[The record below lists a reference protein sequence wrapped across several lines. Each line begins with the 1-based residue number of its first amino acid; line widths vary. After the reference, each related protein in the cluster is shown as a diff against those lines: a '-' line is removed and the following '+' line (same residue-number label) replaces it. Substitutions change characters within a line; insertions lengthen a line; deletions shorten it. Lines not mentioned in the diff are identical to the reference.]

1 MGYLLMKLFVYDIL
15 FSVLTGVLT
24 ILQIYSL
31 QKNYFVKTV
40 LGIYGVS

>member
-1 MGYLLMKLFVYDIL
+1 MGSLLMKLFVYDIL
-15 FSVLTGVLT
+15 FSVLT
-24 ILQIYSL
+24 ILQKYSYHNL